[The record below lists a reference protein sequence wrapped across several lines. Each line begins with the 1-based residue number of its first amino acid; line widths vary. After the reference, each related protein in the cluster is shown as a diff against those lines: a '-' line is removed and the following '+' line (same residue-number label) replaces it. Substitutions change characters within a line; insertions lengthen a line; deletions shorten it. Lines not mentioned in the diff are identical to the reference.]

1 MNLKT
6 LWLAVNQ
13 ISDISPLA
21 GLMNL
26 EFVNLEGNQI
36 TDWSPV
42 AHVDEVSG
50 RP

>member
-1 MNLKT
+1 LR
-6 LWLAVNQ
+6 LGDNQ

-21 GLMNL
+21 GLDNL
-26 EFVNLEGNQI
+26 ITIELLENEI

-42 AHVDEVSG
+42 SHVDDVHG